1 MNIITKVILT
11 NEDIIAEKIIL
22 NLNLE
27 ENIELKNY
35 KVYSWIKEEENITL
49 VKYNIWSEKEV
60 IKYLNENHEITKVL
74 VIWYA
79 NILNDLELKFWDIII
94 PNAFIN
100 EENKSVF
107 LEYAVWENYDLNKFW
122 LVMNWICLTI
132 KDIEIYNWETQEILE
147 KFSPDIIDN
156 DSFYILEEL
165 NEKNLIEKTVSIKMI
180 KSNSDDE
187 NIDFTNNLVNIWEL
201 VL

>member
-11 NEDIIAEKIIL
+11 NEDIIAEKFIL

-49 VKYNIWSEKEV
+49 IKYNIWREKEV
-60 IKYLNENHEITKVL
+60 IKYLTENHEITKVL

-132 KDIEIYNWETQEILE
+132 KDIEIYNWEPQEILE